1 MPACV
6 SKRVRPKAITSSFA
20 VIFYEM
26 ISRRILTSLRF
37 SSIPIELIGYGIML
51 TMKAKYALK
60 ALIALARE
68 ESGLAQA
75 RAIAMETGIPHKFLE
90 AILGEL
96 RARAIVVSRRGAGGG
111 FRLARPAKDIS
122 VADVIRIID
131 GPLAPIR
138 CASLTAY
145 RACDDCPDQKTCSL
159 HQVMRDVREAMS
171 TVLDHRSIEDL
182 ARYEMRT
189 REKAA

>member
-1 MPACV
+1 M
-6 SKRVRPKAITSSFA
+6 RPKAITSSIA
-20 VIFYEM
+20 GLFYETM
-26 ISRRILTSLRF
+26 KERALTNLRF
-37 SSIPIELIGYGIML
+37 SSIPIELIGFSIML

-60 ALIALARE
+60 ALVALARQ
-68 ESGLAQA
+68 ESALMQA

-96 RARAIVVSRRGAGGG
+96 RTREMVVSRRGAGGG

-122 VADVIRIID
+122 VADVIRVID

-189 REKAA
+189 QDKAA